1 MKVCYPVILTKCEDG
16 SGYLVTIPDFDN
28 NTFGETITEA
38 IDMARDAISVLGVSY
53 EDRRQELPKPSELA
67 ELNCKANEIKTL
79 VDADLG
85 AYRRMLDNRA
95 VKKNCTIPS
104 WLNEKAEQAN
114 INFSAVLQEALKQRL
129 QLH

>member
-28 NTFGETITEA
+28 NTFGETIPEA